1 MNGYQHDDDGNIT
14 ICTENLLQIVIEDMV
29 AMTDAERLAI
39 FKRLAEDYCP
49 HCGTRCL
56 PCSCQAFWMEH

>member
-1 MNGYQHDDDGNIT
+1 MSFDYDGDPLS
-14 ICTENLLQIVIEDMV
+14 TEQLIDEIREDMLG
-29 AMTDAERLAI
+29 MEDSERIDLMN
-39 FKRLAEDYCP
+39 RLMDGYCK